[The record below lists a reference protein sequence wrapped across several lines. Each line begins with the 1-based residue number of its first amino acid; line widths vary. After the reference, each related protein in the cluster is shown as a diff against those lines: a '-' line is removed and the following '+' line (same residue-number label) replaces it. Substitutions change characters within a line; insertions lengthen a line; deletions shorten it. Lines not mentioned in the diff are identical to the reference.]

1 MSENIER
8 LRAQAQKCL
17 LLAKDCTT
25 PAVAKSLIALA
36 DDYLEHAAKLEAR
49 IATPPQLAA

>member
-17 LLAKDCTT
+17 LLAKDCPTA
-25 PAVAKSLIALA
+25 AVVKSLIALA
-36 DDYLEHAAKLEAR
+36 DDYLEHAANLESKK
-49 IATPPQLAA
+49 